1 MKKYKI
7 VFILSLF
14 FTFLNA
20 YSQQREETRI
30 FGQVIDKISKKPLPN
45 INIVLKGTS
54 IGTSTDLM
62 GRYSLTNLP
71 RGRNILMASGLG
83 YKTTEKSIRLRRS
96 EMLEVNFEM
105 EEDSVILETVVVSA
119 NRSETKRKEAPVIVN
134 VITPLLFENT
144 NSVTLAQGLNFQ
156 PGLRVETK
164 CQNCGF
170 QQVRING
177 LDGPYSQILIDSRP
191 IFSALAGVY
200 GIEQIPANMIERVE
214 VLRGG
219 GSALFGS
226 NAIAGTINI
235 ITKEPKSNSLSV
247 SHTTNLIGGDA
258 SDNNLFLNASLIS
271 EDQKTGVVLFG
282 ASRDRGGFDYDGD
295 GFTEIGRLNSKN
307 LGLRAYYNVNI
318 HNKFTMEYHTIN
330 EFRRGGNELDKPPHD
345 TDITEQIEHNI
356 HSGNIGYDFSST
368 DYKHKLSVYL
378 SGQHIDRKSYYG
390 AQHDPNAYGNTN
402 DKTFMQGILYHFSMD
417 KLGFMPAQL
426 TFGQEYNY
434 NEMTD
439 RMPGYDR
446 LLHQKVN
453 TKSLFLQNE
462 WKNENMSILLGGRL
476 DKHNLIKDAIFS
488 PRINIRYSQSPFIG
502 LRAGYST
509 GFRAPQ
515 AFDEDLHITAVGG
528 EVSIIQLAPDLKEE
542 RSNTVN
548 FSADFYKTFGAVQAN
563 LLLEGFYTHLD
574 NVFLLEKIGEDE
586 QGNILLERRN
596 GSGAVVKGFN
606 VEGKIAPTRYIQ
618 FQVGAT
624 FQKSTYDKPE
634 SWSDSENIAPQRRM
648 FRTPDQ
654 YGYFTASYSLKDQL
668 NFSLSGVYTGSM
680 LVQHIAG
687 FIPED
692 AEVVTPSFFDLSF
705 KIAYNFKL
713 AFNTR
718 LQLNAGVQNIFNSYQ
733 NDFDQ
738 GPFRDA
744 GYIYGPSL
752 PRTFFAGLKLSL

>member
-1 MKKYKI
+1 MKKYI
-7 VFILSLF
+7 MIFISMLSAC
-14 FTFLNA
+14 FTIF
-20 YSQQREETRI
+20 SQNGTDANI
-30 FGQVIDKISKKPLPN
+30 FGHVIDKTTKKHIPYIT
-45 INIVLKGTS
+45 INLKGTT
-54 IGTSTDLM
+54 IGTATDLS
-62 GRYSLTNLP
+62 GHYYLKNLP
-71 RGRNILMASGLG
+71 EGEHVLVASGMG
-83 YKTTEKSIRLRRS
+83 YKTVEQPVELRRD
-96 EMLEVNFEM
+96 ETLEINFEM
-105 EEDSVILETVVVSA
+105 EEDPIMLGTVVVSA
-119 NRSETKRKEAPVIVN
+119 NRTETKRKEAPVIVN

-156 PGLRVETK
+156 PGLRVETN

-191 IFSALAGVY
+191 VFSALVGVY

-247 SHTTNLIGGDA
+247 SNTTNLIGGNTA
-258 SDNNLFLNASLIS
+258 DNNLSLNASLVS
-271 EDQKTGVVLFG
+271 QDMKAGVVLFG
-282 ASRDRGGFDYDGD
+282 ASRDRGGFDHDSD
-295 GFTEIGRLNSKN
+295 GFTEIAKLNSVN
-307 LGLRAYYNVNI
+307 LGLKAYYNVNL

-330 EFRRGGNELDKPPHD
+330 EFRRGGNLLDEPPHE
-345 TDITEQIEHNI
+345 TDITEQTEHNI

-368 DYKHKLSVYL
+368 NYKHKLSVYF
-378 SGQHIDRKSYYG
+378 SGQLIDRKSYYG
-390 AQHDPNAYGNTN
+390 AQRDLNAYGDTDDNT
-402 DKTFMQGILYHFSMD
+402 FVQGIQYHFVMD
-417 KLGFMPAQL
+417 KLVFMPAQL
-426 TFGQEYNY
+426 TLGQEYNY

-462 WKNENMSILLGGRL
+462 WKNAKLSILLGGRL
-476 DKHNLIKDAIFS
+476 DKHNLIKEAIFS
-488 PRINIRYSQSPFIG
+488 PRLNVRYSPTPFIG

-515 AFDEDLHITAVGG
+515 AFDEDLHVTAVGG
-528 EVSIIQLAPDLKEE
+528 EVSIIRLAPDLKEE

-548 FSADFYKTFGAVQAN
+548 FSADFYNAFGSVQTN
-563 LLLEGFYTHLD
+563 LLIEGFYTHLKD
-574 NVFLLEKIGEDE
+574 VFLLEKIGKDD
-586 QGNILLERRN
+586 QDNLLLERRN
-596 GSGAVVKGFN
+596 GSGAVVKGIN
-606 VEGKIAPTRYIQ
+606 IEGKIVPNRSLQ
-618 FQVGAT
+618 FQMGVT
-624 FQKSTYDKPE
+624 FQKSIYDEPE
-634 SWSDSENIAPQRRM
+634 VWSDNENIAPQRRM

-654 YGYFTASYSLKDQL
+654 YGYFTANYSMKDKL
-668 NFSLSGVYTGSM
+668 NFSLSGIYTGSM
-680 LVQHIAG
+680 LIQHFAG
-687 FIPED
+687 FILED

-705 KIAYNFKL
+705 KMAYNFKPVS
-713 AFNTR
+713 NTR

-738 GPFRDA
+738 GPLRDS

-752 PRTFFAGLKLSL
+752 PRTFFAGLKFSL